1 VAQANVKLTVDAS
14 QATRALQGVQS
25 RTTQLNGGLNRLKTA
40 IAGIGLT
47 VLARQAVNTSANF
60 AKLNVRLGLLT
71 KASGTFARSQEIA
84 ANAQKAFGLSA
95 TEALEGI
102 TDITARLQPLGV
114 GVEDIK
120 STFFGFNT
128 AAKLAGA
135 SAIESSN
142 AFRQLA
148 QALGSGRLQGDE
160 FRSISEQI
168 PTLLAPISDELGVTV
183 GELKKF
189 ASEGKLTS
197 EVVLRALRK
206 IETDGGASLKALLE
220 NDPTQVFKNLSNET
234 ENLSRAFGE
243 VLEPVVIPV
252 IKGFTELTIAATNFV
267 NSPIGKTAAIF
278 SAIAVAAKGVAVLLP
293 VVAAGLQKVAFAGG
307 VATIA
312 LNALPFVAVATLV
325 GGFTTAIIKAAKEQR
340 DFNKAL
346 KEGDIQMLKSEF
358 NRLFIERQKIL
369 KKINENED
377 TSNRKVL
384 QSLKKQ
390 LKANEDNLNPIKE
403 RLDTVIKENAV
414 EKEKNKTTKKN
425 KEIQEESNKLIKDN
439 LKKAIAYE
447 QAEMDSVKAKGK
459 LIDRLSNQRALAQ
472 EAIDGNLK
480 EVQTQQE
487 INALVAIHG
496 EGLRDIIT
504 KYIEGTNALKKQKE
518 VADELEEK
526 FKDIGEE
533 IEGSIKN
540 NLRDAITGAQS
551 FGQAMTNVLNRIRD
565 KIIDAQIDKLL
576 GNFGESFGAKQN
588 KGGLGGFLGNF
599 AGGLLGGLFKANGG
613 PVKAGQPYIVGER
626 QPELFVPRT
635 SGTILPSVPTG
646 GGNTTN
652 NMITVNVD
660 ATGSSV
666 QGNGSEAD
674 QLGGLIASVVQATI
688 IDEQRSGG
696 LLNR

>member
-1 VAQANVKLTVDAS
+1 
-14 QATRALQGVQS
+14 
-25 RTTQLNGGLNRLKTA
+25 
-40 IAGIGLT
+40 
-47 VLARQAVNTSANF
+47 
-60 AKLNVRLGLLT
+60 
-71 KASGTFARSQEIA
+71 
-84 ANAQKAFGLSA
+84 
-95 TEALEGI
+95 
-102 TDITARLQPLGV
+102 
-114 GVEDIK
+114 
-120 STFFGFNT
+120 
-128 AAKLAGA
+128 
-135 SAIESSN
+135 
-142 AFRQLA
+142 
-148 QALGSGRLQGDE
+148 
-160 FRSISEQI
+160 
-168 PTLLAPISDELGVTV
+168 
-183 GELKKF
+183 
-189 ASEGKLTS
+189 
-197 EVVLRALRK
+197 
-206 IETDGGASLKALLE
+206 
-220 NDPTQVFKNLSNET
+220 
-234 ENLSRAFGE
+234 
-243 VLEPVVIPV
+243 
-252 IKGFTELTIAATNFV
+252 
-267 NSPIGKTAAIF
+267 
-278 SAIAVAAKGVAVLLP
+278 VAVLLP